1 MSVETSLVLVHLME
15 VLIVSVAVILA
26 MNCIIKMI
34 RACAKVKMY
43 SQKVLVIYKFVSYVH
58 AYMQMSMNAQLPLE
72 IHVTTEYVKILRGLM
87 NAFVQLVTSLVQLG
101 KFVWVSSYCNS
112 IYCYTAKITS
122 FIVNDYI

>member
-1 MSVETSLVLVHLME
+1 MSVETSLVLIHLME

-34 RACAKVKMY
+34 RACAKVKMF
-43 SQKVLVIYKFVSYVH
+43 SQKVLVIYKFVSYMH

-87 NAFVQLVTSLVQLG
+87 NAFIQLVTSLVQLG
-101 KFVWVSSYCNS
+101 KFVWV
-112 IYCYTAKITS
+112 IVHTVTVFTATLQK
-122 FIVNDYI
+122 